1 MEQTLRD
8 IAPYVALGAAVA
20 AAVLLVLVVV
30 VLVRVR
36 RLRRAQQV
44 VLGGHGERDLVAH
57 AQNLEEQVRNLRD
70 AVEAL
75 EGRID
80 AHKRELDK
88 AFTYRALLR
97 YDAFRESGGEQSA
110 SLALLDRDHS
120 GVVISA
126 ITSRTDA
133 RVYVKE
139 LRQGVPDRA
148 LSPEELAAVEKAA
161 PEAPAVGRTTPR
173 TSAHVEAAPEAVD
186 ADAAENGRRLPPSGD
201 VSA

>member
-8 IAPYVALGAAVA
+8 ISPYLALGAAVA
-20 AAVLLVLVVV
+20 AIIVAALLIALLVS
-30 VLVRVR
+30 VR

-44 VLGGHGERDLVAH
+44 VLGGHGERDLVSH
-57 AQNLEEQVRNLRD
+57 AEGLEDQVRNLRD

-88 AFTYRALLR
+88 SFTYRALLR

-110 SLALLDRDHS
+110 SLALLDRDRS
-120 GVVISA
+120 GIVIST
-126 ITSRTDA
+126 ITSRDEA
-133 RVYVKE
+133 RLYVKE

-148 LSPEELAAVEKAA
+148 LSPEEVAAVEQAS
-161 PEAPAVGRTTPR
+161 PG
-173 TSAHVEAAPEAVD
+173 EAAD
-186 ADAAENGRRLPPSGD
+186 RDDRRLPPASD
-201 VSA
+201 ADA

>member
-1 MEQTLRD
+1 VEQTLRD
-8 IAPYVALGAAVA
+8 IAPYLALGAAVA
-20 AAVLLVLVVV
+20 TAVLLILVVV
-30 VLVRVR
+30 VTIRVS

-44 VLGGHGERDLVAH
+44 VLGAHGERDLVAH
-57 AQNLEEQVRNLRD
+57 AQDLEAQVRNLRD

-88 AFTYRALLR
+88 AFTHRALLR

-110 SLALLDRDHS
+110 SLALLDREHS

-161 PEAPAVGRTTPR
+161 PDASGAAADSDRQPAPTA
-173 TSAHVEAAPEAVD
+173 D
-186 ADAAENGRRLPPSGD
+186 ADA
-201 VSA
+201 